1 MAADREPNLGEDIL
15 NHMVTDLRLG
25 LEEQLVSIILFGS
38 RARGDASSDSDWDLL
53 VIARDLLERAFPR
66 RLWLKR
72 ILCPDCRGAVSILA
86 KTPQE
91 FEFSIPSLYLD
102 IALDGRI
109 LYDPQGYAEKKIQE
123 ILQIIERLGLYRERT
138 EAGDVWRWREPCS
151 GPWELKWGA

>member
-66 RLWLKR
+66 RL
-72 ILCPDCRGAVSILA
+72 
-86 KTPQE
+86 
-91 FEFSIPSLYLD
+91 
-102 IALDGRI
+102 
-109 LYDPQGYAEKKIQE
+109 
-123 ILQIIERLGLYRERT
+123 
-138 EAGDVWRWREPCS
+138 
-151 GPWELKWGA
+151 